1 MAPADSFDV
10 DPRRREPEAS
20 TSDRADGDGLPIG
33 LTLLAGAVAAV
44 IVVPVLWVGVVALSV
59 EYERA
64 ASIVF
69 RARTLE
75 VLVTTLALV
84 VVVTTL
90 SMAIAVP
97 LAFLTTLTDLPYR
110 RFWIVA
116 LSLPLVVPSFTSA
129 FAFISVWGPQGLV
142 QSLVEPFGVESLPS
156 LYGFWGTVF
165 ILTLYNYPFVYITT
179 VAGLRSF
186 DKTYLEAARTLETGL
201 WPVFNRVVFPLAK
214 PAIAAGAL
222 LTALETA
229 GDFGVPAM
237 LRLDVLTR
245 QIYVEHNA
253 LAHDY
258 AAMLSLHLVAI
269 TLVILAVE
277 SQVRGHET
285 IHGGSRGESR
295 SYTLRLGRWK
305 WPAQLGCGVVF
316 ALSIVLPVAFLT
328 WWLLQGPDAYVAA
341 LEFRLEYAVN
351 SASVSALAAVTAA
364 CLALPVAFLAAR
376 YRSTVSTVLER
387 ATYVGFAVP
396 GVVIGLSLVYFG
408 SAYLPAV
415 YQTVPLLVFAYVV
428 LYLPLA
434 VGSVRASILYVNP
447 RLIDAARSLGCS
459 PRAAFRT
466 VTLPLIL
473 PGVVAGAA
481 LVFLHGMKEL
491 PATLLLRPSGFE
503 SLATFIWMAERNA
516 YYGYAAVPALV
527 LIFVSGFAILAVL
540 PRNGSGGWSPLRSR
554 RYRRLLGHR
563 TADTPDGER
572 EAVSFDGGWN
582 GDEQTATNGASN
594 DPSDGAPAHSQRSA
608 LESGT
613 ADTRVGP
620 RRADADD
627 AILELEGVCKSFDGT
642 TALENLS
649 LSVRDGEVLTL
660 LGPSG
665 CGKTTT
671 LRLIGGLDRP
681 DAGTIRL
688 RGRPIADGSTFVP
701 AEGRDVGIVFQDFA
715 LFPHKTVAEN
725 VAFGLDSDPAEV
737 EATVEE
743 LLELVDLHG
752 YRNSYPDELS
762 GGQKQRI
769 ALARSLAPQPELLL
783 LDEPLSNLDAGLRVR
798 MRTAIREILD
808 AVDVTAVWVTHDQEE
823 ALSVGDRTAVMN
835 AGSIEQ
841 VDSPRSAFMRPA
853 TRMVA
858 DFLGQASYL
867 RGSLE
872 NGVVDTA
879 IGPLERGRV
888 LVPDR
893 VDADR
898 VDVLVRPDDVALE
911 RAERSTAHGRIV
923 DRQFTGSSVTYWIE
937 LEDGTTLHCRRPH
950 EDWLEV
956 SAPVRVSITAGHELP
971 AFEVESGSGA
981 RAE

>member
-1 MAPADSFDV
+1 MATADPFNV
-10 DPRRREPEAS
+10 DPRRREGADS
-20 TSDRADGDGLPIG
+20 SSDGGDEGGGDGLPIG
-33 LTLLAGAVAAV
+33 LTLLAGAVSAV
-44 IVVPVLWVGVVALSV
+44 IVIPVLWVGVVALSV

-64 ASIVF
+64 AAIVF

-75 VLVTTLALV
+75 ILLNTLALV

-90 SMAIAVP
+90 SVLIAVP
-97 LAFLTTLTDLPYR
+97 LAFLTTLTNLPYR
-110 RFWIVA
+110 RLWIVA

-129 FAFISVWGPQGLV
+129 FAFISVWGPRGLV

-156 LYGFWGTVF
+156 IYGFWGTAF

-179 VAGLRSF
+179 LAGLQAF
-186 DKTYLEAARTLETGL
+186 DKTYLDAARTLETGL
-201 WPVFNRVVFPLAK
+201 WPVFKRVVFPLAK

-229 GDFGVPAM
+229 GDFGVPAL

-269 TLVILAVE
+269 TLVILAIE

-295 SYTLRLGRWK
+295 SYTIRLGRWK
-305 WPAQLGCGVVF
+305 WPVLLGCGMLF
-316 ALSIVLPVAFLT
+316 TLSIVLPIVFLT
-328 WWLLQGPDAYVAA
+328 WWLIQGPQTYVAS
-341 LEFRLEYAVN
+341 LEFSPEYAFN
-351 SASVSALAAVTAA
+351 SASVSVLAALVAA
-364 CLALPVAFLAAR
+364 AFALPVAVLAAR
-376 YRSTVSTVLER
+376 YRSTVSTLLER

-408 SAYLPAV
+408 SAYLPAL
-415 YQTVPLLVFAYVV
+415 YQTIPLLVFAYVV

-447 RLIDAARSLGCS
+447 HLTEAARSLGCS
-459 PRAAFRT
+459 PREAFRKI
-466 VTLPLIL
+466 TLPLIL

-491 PATLLLRPSGFE
+491 PATLLLRPTGFE
-503 SLATFIWMAERNA
+503 TLASFIWVAERNA

-540 PRNGSGGWSPLRSR
+540 PGERFDYRRVRRRIGRSSPRLRSAKSLEGDR
-554 RYRRLLGHR
+554 
-563 TADTPDGER
+563 AD
-572 EAVSFDGGWN
+572 VSFDGGRREDWSE
-582 GDEQTATNGASN
+582 GDDEADVPATRARATATAK
-594 DPSDGAPAHSQRSA
+594 
-608 LESGT
+608 
-613 ADTRVGP
+613 
-620 RRADADD
+620 ADAETDPGD
-627 AILELEGVCKSFDGT
+627 VILELEAVRKAFNGE
-642 TALENLS
+642 TAVDDCS
-649 LSVRDGEVLTL
+649 LSVREGEVLTL

-681 DAGTIRL
+681 DAGTIRIHD
-688 RGRPIADGSTFVP
+688 RVVADDSSFVP
-701 AEGRDVGIVFQDFA
+701 AESRDVGIVFQDFA
-715 LFPHKTVAEN
+715 LFPHRTVAEN
-725 VAFGLDSDPAEV
+725 VAFGLEASSEAET
-737 EATVEE
+737 TVDE
-743 LLELVDLHG
+743 LLELVGLRE
-752 YRNSYPDELS
+752 YRDSYPDELS

-808 AVDVTAVWVTHDQEE
+808 AVDVTAIWVTHDQEE

-841 VDSPRSAFMRPA
+841 LDTPRAAFMRPA

-867 RGSLE
+867 RGALE
-872 NGVVDTA
+872 NGVVETA
-879 IGPLERGRV
+879 IGPLERDHV
-888 LVPDR
+888 LVPES
-893 VDADR
+893 ADVGR
-898 VDVLVRPDDVALE
+898 LDVLVRPDDVALE
-911 RAERSTAHGRIV
+911 EAAPSAAHGRIV
-923 DRQFTGSSVTYWIE
+923 DRQFTGSSVTYRVE

-950 EDWLEV
+950 EDWLDV

-971 AFEVESGSGA
+971 AFEVESESGA
-981 RAE
+981 RGG